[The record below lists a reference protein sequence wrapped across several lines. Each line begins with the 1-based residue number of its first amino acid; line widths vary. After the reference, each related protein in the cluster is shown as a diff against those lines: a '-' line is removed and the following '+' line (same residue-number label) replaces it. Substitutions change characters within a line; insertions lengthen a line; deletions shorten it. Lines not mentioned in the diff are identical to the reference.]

1 MSSSTKLQ
9 IVQLSLSTACRQV
22 AIVVKVVLLYIHAH
36 VHGICGM
43 SCAESCHCLLSH
55 VYDGASMTAAPSVFD
70 HAKLYSPCVCNDGIA
85 SVKISCVKQSNSMQ
99 EGQKA
104 IFHLEAFV
112 ARFMSDYKTWTIQ
125 AFG

>member
-1 MSSSTKLQ
+1 M
-9 IVQLSLSTACRQV
+9 
-22 AIVVKVVLLYIHAH
+22 H
-36 VHGICGM
+36 
-43 SCAESCHCLLSH
+43 
-55 VYDGASMTAAPSVFD
+55 DASNGFGVSMKAAPSTCD
-70 HAKLYSPCVCNDGIA
+70 HVKLNSHCVCIDGIA
-85 SVKISCVKQSNSMQ
+85 AVKTSSVKHSNCMQ

>member
-1 MSSSTKLQ
+1 MTDLDLYAAAMLSACKLLTCIDSTDAMLPAT
-9 IVQLSLSTACRQV
+9 LSLQRN
-22 AIVVKVVLLYIHAH
+22 
-36 VHGICGM
+36 
-43 SCAESCHCLLSH
+43 
-55 VYDGASMTAAPSVFD
+55 
-70 HAKLYSPCVCNDGIA
+70 CV
-85 SVKISCVKQSNSMQ
+85 Q

>member
-1 MSSSTKLQ
+1 
-9 IVQLSLSTACRQV
+9 
-22 AIVVKVVLLYIHAH
+22 
-36 VHGICGM
+36 
-43 SCAESCHCLLSH
+43 
-55 VYDGASMTAAPSVFD
+55 MTAAPRVCI
-70 HAKLYSPCVCNDGIA
+70 HAKLYSRCVCNDGIA
-85 SVKISCVKQSNSMQ
+85 FVKISCVKELNCMQ